1 MYYLVGKI
9 GLRYIGLTD
18 LQSVWGLI
26 AWVSCESLTTVALKE
41 IVTVFYV
48 GILGIPNL

>member
-1 MYYLVGKI
+1 MRVLPGGKN
-9 GLRYIGLTD
+9 RVEIGLTD

-48 GILGIPNL
+48 GIPNL